1 MRKRRSIFRFLSVLA
16 ASSLLLC
23 SLSCGKRESGKDET
37 ASSSVTEAS
46 KEGGESVSSESG
58 GEKSSADGE
67 RASVPA
73 EESRK
78 PKDASSSAEES
89 RKPEDLPKGK
99 SISGTVRDG
108 SMNSVVI
115 DGEDGKSYNL
125 SLDDDTDRSALSEG
139 IVIGKRIRAVLSKE
153 GRVEKLEDIN

>member
-23 SLSCGKRESGKDET
+23 SLSCGKRETGKDET

-46 KEGGESVSSESG
+46 KEGGESAVSESG
-58 GEKSSADGE
+58 GEESSAGSE
-67 RASVPA
+67 KASAPA

-78 PKDASSSAEES
+78 LEDLSSSAEEG
-89 RKPEDLPKGK
+89 RKPEGK

>member
-23 SLSCGKRESGKDET
+23 SLSCGKRETGKDET

-46 KEGGESVSSESG
+46 KEGGESVVSESG
-58 GEKSSADGE
+58 GEASSAGSE
-67 RASVPA
+67 KASAPA

-78 PKDASSSAEES
+78 LEDLSSSAEDS
-89 RKPEDLPKGK
+89 RKPEGK

>member
-23 SLSCGKRESGKDET
+23 SLSCGKRETGKDET

-46 KEGGESVSSESG
+46 KKGGESVVSESG
-58 GEKSSADGE
+58 GEESSAGSE
-67 RASVPA
+67 KASAPA
-73 EESRK
+73 EGSRK
-78 PKDASSSAEES
+78 LEDLSSSAEES
-89 RKPEDLPKGK
+89 RKPEGK

>member
-23 SLSCGKRESGKDET
+23 SLSCGKRETGKDET

-46 KEGGESVSSESG
+46 KEGGESVVPESG
-58 GEKSSADGE
+58 GEESSAGGE
-67 RASVPA
+67 KASAPA

-78 PKDASSSAEES
+78 PKDLSSSAEES
-89 RKPEDLPKGK
+89 RKPEGK

>member
-23 SLSCGKRESGKDET
+23 SLSCGKRETGKDET

-46 KEGGESVSSESG
+46 KEGGESVVSESG
-58 GEKSSADGE
+58 GEESSAGGE
-67 RASVPA
+67 KASAPA
-73 EESRK
+73 AESRK
-78 PKDASSSAEES
+78 LEDLPSSAAES
-89 RKPEDLPKGK
+89 RKPEGK

>member
-46 KEGGESVSSESG
+46 KEGGESVVSESG
-58 GEKSSADGE
+58 GEESSADGE
-67 RASVPA
+67 RASVP
-73 EESRK
+73 
-78 PKDASSSAEES
+78 AEES

>member
-23 SLSCGKRESGKDET
+23 SLSCGKRETGKDET

-78 PKDASSSAEES
+78 PKDASSSA
-89 RKPEDLPKGK
+89 EDLPKGK

>member
-23 SLSCGKRESGKDET
+23 SLSCGKRETRKDET

-46 KEGGESVSSESG
+46 KEGGESVVSESG
-58 GEKSSADGE
+58 GEESSAGSE
-67 RASVPA
+67 KASAPA

-78 PKDASSSAEES
+78 PKDLSSSAEES
-89 RKPEDLPKGK
+89 RKPEGK

>member
-23 SLSCGKRESGKDET
+23 SLSCGKRETGKDET

-46 KEGGESVSSESG
+46 KKGGESVVSESG
-58 GEKSSADGE
+58 GEESSAGSE
-67 RASVPA
+67 KASAPA

-78 PKDASSSAEES
+78 LEDLSSSAEES
-89 RKPEDLPKGK
+89 RKPEGK

>member
-1 MRKRRSIFRFLSVLA
+1 MRKRRSIFRCLSVLA

-23 SLSCGKRESGKDET
+23 SLSCGKRETGKDET

-46 KEGGESVSSESG
+46 KEGGESVVSESG
-58 GEKSSADGE
+58 GEESSAGSE
-67 RASVPA
+67 KASAP
-73 EESRK
+73 
-78 PKDASSSAEES
+78 AEES

>member
-23 SLSCGKRESGKDET
+23 SLSCGKRETGKDET

-46 KEGGESVSSESG
+46 KEGGESVVSESG
-58 GEKSSADGE
+58 GEESSAGSE
-67 RASVPA
+67 KASAP
-73 EESRK
+73 
-78 PKDASSSAEES
+78 AEES

>member
-23 SLSCGKRESGKDET
+23 SLSCGKRETGKDET

-46 KEGGESVSSESG
+46 KEGGESVVSESG
-58 GEKSSADGE
+58 GEESSAGSE
-67 RASVPA
+67 KASAPA
-73 EESRK
+73 AESRK
-78 PKDASSSAEES
+78 LEDLPSSAEEG
-89 RKPEDLPKGK
+89 RKPEGK

>member
-23 SLSCGKRESGKDET
+23 SLSCGKREPGKDET

-67 RASVPA
+67 KASAPA

-115 DGEDGKSYNL
+115 DGDLLTSRGMATAVDLGLEIVRFL
-125 SLDDDTDRSALSEG
+125 LDDDAVDALKKS
-139 IVIGKRIRAVLSKE
+139 VVYQR
-153 GRVEKLEDIN
+153 

>member
-23 SLSCGKRESGKDET
+23 SLSCGKRETGKDET

-46 KEGGESVSSESG
+46 KEGGESVVPESG
-58 GEKSSADGE
+58 GEESSAGSE
-67 RASVPA
+67 KASAPA

-78 PKDASSSAEES
+78 PE
-89 RKPEDLPKGK
+89 GK

>member
-1 MRKRRSIFRFLSVLA
+1 M
-16 ASSLLLC
+16 
-23 SLSCGKRESGKDET
+23 
-37 ASSSVTEAS
+37 
-46 KEGGESVSSESG
+46 SESG
-58 GEKSSADGE
+58 GEESSAGSE
-67 RASVPA
+67 KASAP
-73 EESRK
+73 
-78 PKDASSSAEES
+78 AEES

>member
-23 SLSCGKRESGKDET
+23 SLSCGKRETGKDET
-37 ASSSVTEAS
+37 ATSSVTEAS
-46 KEGGESVSSESG
+46 KEGGESVVSESG
-58 GEKSSADGE
+58 GEESSAGSE
-67 RASVPA
+67 KASAP
-73 EESRK
+73 
-78 PKDASSSAEES
+78 AEES

>member
-16 ASSLLLC
+16 ASSLLFC

-67 RASVPA
+67 RASVP
-73 EESRK
+73 
-78 PKDASSSAEES
+78 AEES

>member
-46 KEGGESVSSESG
+46 KEGGESVVSGSG
-58 GEKSSADGE
+58 GEESSADGE
-67 RASVPA
+67 KASAP
-73 EESRK
+73 
-78 PKDASSSAEES
+78 AEES
-89 RKPEDLPKGK
+89 RKPEDQPKGK

>member
-1 MRKRRSIFRFLSVLA
+1 M
-16 ASSLLLC
+16 
-23 SLSCGKRESGKDET
+23 
-37 ASSSVTEAS
+37 
-46 KEGGESVSSESG
+46 SESG
-58 GEKSSADGE
+58 GEESSAGSE
-67 RASVPA
+67 KASAPA

-78 PKDASSSAEES
+78 LEDLSSSAEES
-89 RKPEDLPKGK
+89 RKPEGK